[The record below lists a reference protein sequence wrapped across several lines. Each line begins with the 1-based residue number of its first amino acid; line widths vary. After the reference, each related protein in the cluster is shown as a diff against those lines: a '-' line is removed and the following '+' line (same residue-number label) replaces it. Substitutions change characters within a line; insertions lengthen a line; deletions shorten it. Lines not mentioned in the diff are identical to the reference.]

1 MTTMDAKRET
11 VTEVLVVGAGPT
23 GLMLANCL
31 AKLGVDVVIADGKSG
46 PTTESRALGV
56 QARTMEIYDQL
67 GMIDEVL
74 AESYTADAVV
84 PGYGR
89 RAFGA
94 VSLTNL
100 GRTLSP
106 FPRLYVLEQS
116 KNERLL
122 VHALGSRGV
131 DVSWNRPLTSLD
143 LTPDAAHPVRATIGP
158 GDVVNARYCVGADG
172 ASSLVRKLRGIDF
185 TGKTNEHSFF
195 VCDATRVHG
204 LVPDRINMRMAAHD
218 FVLTFPMG
226 PNGHERLLGIVRTEE
241 TDLTILEEIARQRLR
256 SAFSIDYGSSTWFAT
271 YRLHHRVAAR
281 FRDGPIFLAGDAAHV
296 HSPVGAQGM
305 NTGLQDAHNLAT
317 KLADVIQHRAH
328 DAYLDQYE
336 AERRPVAQRLVSTTD
351 RLFETIT
358 SDRGFARVLRRTMIP
373 IIAPLVTRALP
384 RLPGA
389 SRIFGY
395 VSQTRIHYRSLDQD
409 DHAGD
414 RIVGRRLP
422 WTGDNYGCLGAMNWQ
437 VHSYGEPSAPWAEAV
452 ARELGL
458 TPQNFFT
465 VGRTRLQPGHLY
477 LVRPD
482 GFVAGDAAAD
492 SALRVFTRALRL

>member
-1 MTTMDAKRET
+1 MDTTHET
-11 VTEVLVVGAGPT
+11 VTDVLVVGAGPT
-23 GLMLANCL
+23 GLMLADCL
-31 AKLGVDVVIADGKSG
+31 AKLGIDVVIADGKTG

-67 GMIDEVL
+67 GVIDEVL
-74 AESYTADAVV
+74 AESYTADAIV
-84 PGYGR
+84 PGYAK

-94 VSLTNL
+94 ISLTKL

-122 VHALGSRGV
+122 VHDLSSRGV
-131 DVSWNRPLTSLD
+131 EVSWNRPLVSLD
-143 LTPDAAHPVRATIGP
+143 LMPDATHPVRATIGP
-158 GDVVNARYCVGADG
+158 GGVVNARYCVGADG
-172 ASSLVRKLRGIDF
+172 ASSLVRKLRRIDF
-185 TGKTNEHSFF
+185 AGKTNEHSFF
-195 VCDATRVHG
+195 VCDATKVDG
-204 LVPDRINMRMAAHD
+204 LAPESINMRMAAHD
-218 FVLTFPMG
+218 FLLTFPMG
-226 PNGHERLLGIVRTEE
+226 PDNHQRLLGIVRSEE
-241 TDLTILEEIARQRLR
+241 TDVAALEELVRQRLR
-256 SAFSIDYGSSTWFAT
+256 SAFSVGYGSSNWFAT
-271 YRLHHRVAAR
+271 YRLHHRIAAR

-336 AERRPVAQRLVSTTD
+336 AERRPVAERLVSTTD

-358 SDRGFARVLRRTMIP
+358 SAGVFARVLRRVMIP
-373 IIAPLVTRALP
+373 VIAPLATRTLP
-384 RLPGA
+384 RIPGA

-395 VSQTRIHYRSLDQD
+395 VSQTRIHYRSLDLD
-409 DHAGD
+409 DRAGG
-414 RIVGRRLP
+414 RVVGRRLP
-422 WTGDNYGCLGAMNWQ
+422 WTGDNYGCLRAMTWQ
-437 VHSYGEPSAPWAEAV
+437 VHSYSEPSASSANAV

-458 TPQNFFT
+458 TPQHFFT
-465 VGRTRLQPGHLY
+465 VGRTRLLPGHLY

-482 GFVAGDAAAD
+482 GFVAASATADAA
-492 SALRVFTRALRL
+492 LPVFQRALQL